1 MFEKKSFLFDATKSG
16 LLLGGLYLY
25 GKPLLAAAATTAAGI
40 GLAHLLTGGSGYEN
54 TYLKPGTIQKLE
66 TLAAYDKATQEL
78 RALKNKLNKMKNKKK
93 KDDDED
99 DDEENNVYSDRIIL

>member
-1 MFEKKSFLFDATKSG
+1 MFEKESSLSGLTRSG

-40 GLAHLLTGGSGYEN
+40 GLAHLLTSGKGYEN

-93 KDDDED
+93 KDDED
-99 DDEENNVYSDRIIL
+99 DDENDIYSDRIIL

>member
-1 MFEKKSFLFDATKSG
+1 MFEKKSFLFDSAKSG

-25 GKPLLAAAATTAAGI
+25 RKPLLAAAATTAAGI
-40 GLAHLLTGGSGYEN
+40 GLAHLLTSGKGYEN

-99 DDEENNVYSDRIIL
+99 DEENNVYSDRIIL